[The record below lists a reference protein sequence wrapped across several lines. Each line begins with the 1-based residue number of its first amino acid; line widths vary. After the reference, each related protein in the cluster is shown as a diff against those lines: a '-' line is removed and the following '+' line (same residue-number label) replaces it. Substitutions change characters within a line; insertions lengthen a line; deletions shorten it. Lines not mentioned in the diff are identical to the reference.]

1 MQRMKIYSEEF
12 VFDMMDRVIQR
23 KHPMDAASVLARLQ
37 RAGIVTAKG
46 NLRKPYRNLC
56 SFNVGK

>member
-1 MQRMKIYSEEF
+1 MLKNFSEKT
-12 VFDMMDRVIQR
+12 VFDMMDKAIKR
-23 KHPMDAASVLARLQ
+23 KHPMDAASVQARLQ
-37 RAGIVTAKG
+37 KAGIVTAKG

>member
-1 MQRMKIYSEEF
+1 MQRMKIDSEKT
-12 VFDMMDRVIQR
+12 VFDMMDKAIKR
-23 KHPMDAASVLARLQ
+23 KHPMDAASVQARLQ
-37 RAGIVTAKG
+37 KAGIVTAKG